1 MPGAAPIV
9 NPDSG
14 RKLASFVTR
23 SLPPKVRALAEGA
36 FRQLSAELEPAVLNS
51 LSEFQAQLFVM
62 AEQARNHGVQ
72 SQHMQA
78 LRKVREG
85 SEQFLPRFRQR
96 LESALAS
103 LRDEPAAPADAAAG
117 GLQNAGG
124 LALVEVSEFDE
135 KVVLN
140 EIAGRAEMRAGLSLF
155 LLGQRFGVLARRP
168 GFEAEQLPVGPAAL
182 CRMLAEAA
190 LCVDLSQEY
199 RLLLLRQFDKQ
210 LTALSGT
217 LFESLNNWLAS
228 KGVLPH
234 LTYVPYRAKP
244 QVQPQQARK
253 RPLDAPEPGAETN
266 GASVE
271 SAPTGPMPAIPG
283 GGAPRANGFGSPERA
298 APAAQVWGTPFA
310 GMGSQPRW
318 PGMPS
323 QPSPED
329 SAAAAAVADEAA
341 GGGDQVLYD
350 TLRHLLSNR
359 RTLVGKLGGRF
370 GRSAAA
376 EPTRVAAPGDVHQVL
391 DRMQQLNALPVIR
404 DGKATPRSV
413 ADLKQDLLM
422 QLRVGEPD
430 GAAVALPPE
439 HNDSIE
445 LVGMLLDHLVRDL
458 RPNSPAAGLLTKLQ
472 VPLLR
477 VALEDKAFF
486 NNTDHPARQLLNA
499 VTETADWFSSDDA
512 ADQAMLARMRQVV
525 DRVVAEFKGDTA
537 LLQELLDDVRQHL
550 QVQVKRAEVA
560 ERRHVEAAR
569 GKEKLELA
577 RLQAAEAVNRLT
589 EGRKVPRF
597 AASLLNQSWS
607 DVLALSMLRHGPHS
621 DQVRHQIGIAERL
634 IEAAEK
640 RAASPLA
647 GATLPE
653 TEVQSL
659 RGEIE
664 EGLLQVGYHAD
675 DAQAVSTRLTSQ
687 TTPEEDDAEAT
698 SRTEL
703 SLKLKQRP
711 RFGADSE
718 GQRDDPASLDPTESA
733 EYQKLKRLPFGSWFE
748 FIDAAG
754 GVTRRRLSWFSP
766 MTGHALFVNHRGQRV
781 GEYNLSFLARE
792 MVAGRIRL
800 MADINTSVVDR
811 AWKAIVGALK
821 TFTGR
826 GGEGQAGAQPAQV
839 PA

>member
-14 RKLASFVTR
+14 NKLASFVTR
-23 SLPPKVRALAEGA
+23 SLPPRVRALAEGA

-96 LESALAS
+96 LESALAG
-103 LRDEPAAPADAAAG
+103 LRDEPVAAPGAAAG
-117 GLQNAGG
+117 LPNAGG
-124 LALVEVSEFDE
+124 LSLVEVSEVDE
-135 KVVLN
+135 TTVLN

-168 GFEAEQLPVGPAAL
+168 AYEAEQLPVGPAAL
-182 CRMLAEAA
+182 CRMLADAA
-190 LCVDLSQEY
+190 LCVELGHEY

-210 LTALSGT
+210 LTALSGS
-217 LFESLNNWLAS
+217 LFESLNSWLAS
-228 KGVLPH
+228 KGVLAH

-244 QVQPQQARK
+244 QAQAQGPRK
-253 RPLDAPEPGAETN
+253 RPLDAPEPGVEAAVAPASSSPPAADSGAGLPRGN
-266 GASVE
+266 GAASRLPAV
-271 SAPTGPMPAIPG
+271 PPGP
-283 GGAPRANGFGSPERA
+283 
-298 APAAQVWGTPFA
+298 VWGAPFA

-323 QPSPED
+323 QPAPGH
-329 SAAAAAVADEAA
+329 SAAAAAAAAAAGEAD

-370 GRSAAA
+370 GRGAGA
-376 EPTRVAAPGDVHQVL
+376 EPTRVAAPEDVHLVL
-391 DRMQQLNALPVIR
+391 ERLQQLNALPVIR

-422 QLRVGEPD
+422 QLRAGEPD

-477 VALEDKAFF
+477 VAMEDKAFF
-486 NNTDHPARQLLNA
+486 NNTDHPARQLLSA

-525 DRVVAEFKGDTA
+525 DRVVTEFKGDTA

-577 RLQAAEAVNRLT
+577 RLQAAEAVNRLV

-597 AASLLNQSWS
+597 AASLLSQSWS

-621 DQVRHQIGIAERL
+621 DQVRHQIGVAERL

-640 RAASPLA
+640 RAAAPLA
-647 GATLPE
+647 GAALPE
-653 TEVQSL
+653 AEAHSL

-664 EGLLQVGYHAD
+664 EGLLQVGYHVD
-675 DAQAVSTRLTSQ
+675 DAQAVSTRLTAQ
-687 TTPEEDDAEAT
+687 TTGEEDDSEAT

-733 EYQKLKRLPFGSWFE
+733 EYQKLKRLPFGTWFE

-800 MADINTSVVDR
+800 MVDVNTSVVDR
-811 AWKAIVGALK
+811 AWKAIVGALR